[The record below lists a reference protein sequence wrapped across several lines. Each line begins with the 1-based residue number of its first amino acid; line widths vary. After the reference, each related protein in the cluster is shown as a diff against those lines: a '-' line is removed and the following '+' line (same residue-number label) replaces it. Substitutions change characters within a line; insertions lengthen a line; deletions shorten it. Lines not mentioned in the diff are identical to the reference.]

1 MTVPVRLTAVL
12 THPIQYYAPWFRH
25 IQQQAPEIALTVVY
39 ATQPTPE
46 QQGVGFDRAFEWD
59 VPLTDGYRSITV
71 RAARPGDRIDSGRFT
86 GLDVPAIGGAI
97 AGTRPDVVMIPGW
110 HSLTLVRAL
119 WACRRLGIPTL
130 YRGDSHLQ
138 SGPAGWTRPLW
149 SLKTRFLLR
158 QFDGFLSPG
167 LRVDEYLARFGAID
181 YRIFRTPHA
190 VDNKRFATSAS
201 KYRSPQARAE
211 ARRRWGID
219 PDAFVPLFAG
229 KLAGTKHPLDVV
241 RAAAT
246 LGAGVSVLVAGSGPL
261 EAEMA
266 AEAVRHGVD
275 LKAIGFVNQTELGQ
289 VYAVADCLVL
299 PSGFAETWG
308 LVVNEALATGLPV
321 VVSDAVGCAPD
332 LLREGESGY
341 MYPLGNVSGLAT
353 ALERVRQR
361 KTAGYDWGPAC
372 RAIVSEFSYDEMTA
386 GLVRACRSVIRHS
399 PGPEPDWSG
408 AAQRI
413 VATCGQMVIAGGLE
427 RMTFEVLRVLR
438 DRGMAAHSIVN
449 GWENFR
455 ITPLAEAS
463 GASWSVGPYWYPL
476 KRRRLTPAAV
486 LRMLVEVAGVSG
498 NLLRVSWQVRP
509 THVLVP
515 DFEAVLRNLP
525 ALAWLRARGVRIIS
539 RLGTA
544 PPPGRFYA
552 HLWRRIIDPVV
563 DRFVANSDFTRRELL
578 AHGIPAEKIETIENM
593 APSRKRPPSTDIARI
608 PGRVIFVGQII
619 PGKGLDLLVDA
630 IALLRGR
637 GVDATLDVVG
647 DIVGWEAPEY
657 RGHRASV
664 RDRARRP
671 DLASAVNLLGYREDV
686 PALLS
691 RASIHCCPSRPELR
705 EGFGLVVLE
714 AKLSGLPSVVTPSGN
729 LPEMIEHK
737 GDGWVC
743 VRDDAE
749 ALAEGLEFFLTRPE
763 ALASAGRAALASA
776 DRYSEGRFAAAW
788 ARVFAA
794 GEIEHAHAL

>member
-1 MTVPVRLTAVL
+1 MIAPVRLTAVL

-25 IQQQAPEIALTVVY
+25 IHEHAPEIALTVVY

-71 RAARPGDRIDSGRFT
+71 RKAEAGDQIDSSHFT

-97 AGTRPDVVMIPGW
+97 AGTKPDVVMIPGW
-110 HSLTLVRAL
+110 HSLTLIRAL
-119 WACRRLGIPTL
+119 LTCRRLGIRTL

-138 SGPAGWTRPLW
+138 SGPVGWKRPLW
-149 SLKTRFLLR
+149 SLKTRLLLR
-158 QFDGFLSPG
+158 QFDGYLSPG
-167 LRVDEYLARFGAID
+167 LRVDEYLHWFGVPD
-181 YRIFRTPHA
+181 YRVFRTPHA
-190 VDNKRFATSAS
+190 VDNELFAATAS
-201 KYRSPQARAE
+201 PYQPPEARAE
-211 ARRRWGID
+211 ARRRFGIA
-219 PDAFVPLFAG
+219 PDAFVPLFVG
-229 KLAGTKHPLDVV
+229 KLVGTKHPLDVV
-241 RAAAT
+241 RAAAR

-261 EAEMA
+261 DAEMR
-266 AEAVRHGVD
+266 AEASRHGVD

-289 VYAVADCLVL
+289 IYAIADCLVL
-299 PSGFAETWG
+299 PSDSAETWG

-341 MYPLGNVSGLAT
+341 IYPLGDVGRLAA
-353 ALERVRQR
+353 ALERIRER
-361 KTAGYDWGPAC
+361 KAAGYDWGPAC
-372 RAIVSEFSYDEMTA
+372 RSIVSACNYDALTA

-399 PGPEPDWSG
+399 TGPEPDWSG
-408 AAQRI
+408 APQRI

-476 KRRRLTPAAV
+476 KRRHLTPAGV
-486 LRMLVEVAGVSG
+486 LRMLVEVVRVSG
-498 NLLRVSWQVRP
+498 NLLRLSWRVRP

-525 ALAWLRARGVRIIS
+525 ALAWLRARGVRVIS

-544 PPPGRFYA
+544 PPPGRFYSN
-552 HLWRRIIDPVV
+552 LWRRVIDPVV

-593 APSRKRPPSTDIARI
+593 APRRNESPPTDTARI

-619 PGKGLDLLVDA
+619 PDKGLDLLVDA
-630 IALLRGR
+630 IGLLRSR
-637 GVDATLDVVG
+637 GIDATLDVVG
-647 DIVGWEAPEY
+647 DIDGWEAPEY
-657 RGHRASV
+657 RGHRAGV
-664 RDRARRP
+664 RDRARQP
-671 DLASAVNLLGYREDV
+671 DLAGAVHLLGHREDI

-691 RASIHCCPSRPELR
+691 RASVHCCPSRPEHR

-729 LPEMIEHK
+729 LPEMVEHQRN
-737 GDGWVC
+737 GWAC
-743 VRDDAE
+743 PRADAE
-749 ALAEGLEFFLTRPE
+749 AIAEGLEFFLTRPE
-763 ALASAGRAALASA
+763 RLASAGRAALASA
-776 DRYSEGRFAAAW
+776 DRYGEARFAAAW
-788 ARVFAA
+788 ARVFAT
-794 GEIEHAHAL
+794 GEVEHAHAL